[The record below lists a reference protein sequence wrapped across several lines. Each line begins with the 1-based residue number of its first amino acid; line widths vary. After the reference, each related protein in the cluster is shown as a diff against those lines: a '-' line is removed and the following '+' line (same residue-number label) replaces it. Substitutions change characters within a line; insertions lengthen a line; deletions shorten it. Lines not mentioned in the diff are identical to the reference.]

1 METPCLSTESTEVSA
16 APTRRPFVFVN
27 MAMTAD
33 GKTASPDGRIASFGS
48 RRDLNHL
55 YELRATSDA
64 VMTGARTLNSHPV
77 TLGSGGARFVR
88 LRQRAGLREQALRIV
103 VSGAGS
109 LSPDAEIFRAEG
121 APILL
126 ITTQACSQAWLDQMM
141 PQVSAVWQAAGNT
154 MDWLPCLAWMRETW
168 GIQRLLCE
176 GGAALTGS
184 LFQSNL
190 VDELHL
196 TLCPKLL
203 GGRNS
208 ATIADSPERTPMA
221 EARAMTLH
229 HIRRHKD
236 ELFLVYRRD

>member
-1 METPCLSTESTEVSA
+1 METPCSSTESNEVSA
-16 APTRRPFVFVN
+16 TPTPRPFVFVN

-77 TLGSGGARFVR
+77 TLGSGGTRFVR
-88 LRQRAGLREQALRIV
+88 LRQRAGLREQSLRIL

-109 LSPDAEIFRAEG
+109 LSPNAEIFRAPG

-126 ITTQACSQAWLDQMM
+126 ITTQTCSKTWLDQMV

-154 MDWLPCLAWMRETW
+154 IDWLPCLAWMRERW

-184 LFQSNL
+184 LFQANL

-203 GGRNS
+203 GGRDS
-208 ATIADSPERTPMA
+208 ATIADSPARTPMTQ
-221 EARAMTLH
+221 ARSLKLH
-229 HIRRHKD
+229 QIRRYKD
-236 ELFLVYRRD
+236 ELFLVYRRA